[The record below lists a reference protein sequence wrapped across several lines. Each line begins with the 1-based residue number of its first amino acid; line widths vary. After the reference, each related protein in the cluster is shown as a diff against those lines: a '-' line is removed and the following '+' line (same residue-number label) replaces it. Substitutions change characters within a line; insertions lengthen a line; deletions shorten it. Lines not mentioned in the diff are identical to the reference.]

1 MPHGPHGPPAEPPHD
16 RDQMTLRSR
25 PVLDRK
31 HRPRWQD
38 ELRTQQ
44 LTVLGFA
51 VAIALSLGIFGAAVW
66 NGYWESHFRPVAAV
80 EGRSFATADLDVRQR
95 IVAAETI
102 AQITELN
109 AQLGGPRDQVL
120 QQQIDSLTLQLN
132 SLESVAAGSLLDGAT
147 LAARADDYDVA
158 VDDAALDAEVAER
171 LTLPERI
178 NAQLVLVDPLPEDAE
193 ADAEPTDEQLEAA
206 EAEAADAAE
215 RLEGGAVFGAVAS
228 EVSDDFTASTG
239 GALGWFQED
248 DAAYAEYFDALADAD
263 VGEIVGP
270 VEVDRGFAVLEL
282 VERRERT
289 TEGGLQSRLDEQG
302 LDDAAYREYV
312 REELL
317 VDAYRDHFEESVV
330 VSPTAQRRV
339 AQIFIAPVSGEP
351 VPQQRA
357 RHVLVQ
363 PDPELQDQAQAT
375 DEQWDAALE
384 EARDVQEQVSADDA
398 DWFAIA
404 EEHSDDTG
412 SGARGGDLG
421 WSDPA
426 SSPYVEAFG
435 AALAELE
442 VGEVSDPVR
451 TDFGYHVIQKTGERE
466 SPEQQAAELVEQLR
480 EDPDSF
486 GETARLASEDEATA
500 REDGELGWVAPY
512 QLSRMQEDAVFALT
526 EVGEISD
533 PIDDGSGISIFKL
546 LETSE
551 SREIEEERLDEIR
564 NAGFERWLDEEVRAP
579 VDTWIDPQYSSTSEA
594 S

>member
-1 MPHGPHGPPAEPPHD
+1 
-16 RDQMTLRSR
+16 MTIRSR

-51 VAIALSLGIFGAAVW
+51 AAIALALGIFGAAVW

-80 EGRSFATADLDVRQR
+80 EGSSFATADLDVRQR

-109 AQLGGPRDQVL
+109 AQLGGPRDEIL
-120 QQQIDSLTLQLN
+120 QQQIDSLTLRLE
-132 SLESVAAGSLLDGAT
+132 SIESVAAESLVDAAT
-147 LAARADDYDVA
+147 LAARADDYDVS
-158 VDDAALDAEVAER
+158 VDDAAVDAEVAER

-178 NAQLVLVDPLPEDAE
+178 YAQLILVDPLPEDAE
-193 ADAEPTDEQLEAA
+193 PDDEPTDEQLADA
-206 EAEAADAAE
+206 EAEAAEAAE
-215 RLEGGAVFGAVAS
+215 RIEGGAVFATVAS
-228 EVSDDFTASTG
+228 EVSDDFTAATG
-239 GALGWFQED
+239 GVLGWFQAD
-248 DAAYAEYFDALADAD
+248 DAAYAEYFEALADAD
-263 VGEIVGP
+263 EGEVVGP
-270 VEVDRGFAVLEL
+270 IEVDRGFAVLEL
-282 VERRERT
+282 VQRRERT
-289 TEGGLQSRLDEQG
+289 TENGLQSSLDAQG
-302 LDDAAYREYV
+302 VDGEAYREYV
-312 REELL
+312 RGELL

-330 VSPTAQRRV
+330 ASPTAQRRV

-363 PDPELQDQAQAT
+363 PDPELEDQAEAT
-375 DEQWDAALE
+375 DAQWDAALE
-384 EARDVQEQVSADDA
+384 EARDVADQVSEDDA

-426 SSPYVEAFG
+426 NSPYVEAFG
-435 AALAELE
+435 AALADLE
-442 VGEVSDPVR
+442 VGEISDPVR

-486 GETARLASEDEATA
+486 GETARLVSEDEATA

-512 QLSRMQEDAVFALT
+512 QLSRTLEDAVFALT
-526 EVGEISD
+526 EVGEISE
-533 PIDDGSGISIFKL
+533 PIDDGSGITIYQL

-564 NAGFERWLDEEVRAP
+564 NAGFERWLDEEVRAA
-579 VDTWIDPQYSSTSEA
+579 VDTWMDPQYSSTSAA